1 MHLSAV
7 VGNSLHHHH
16 PGEELVVGE
25 GGEGDGERGEER
37 GEERRE
43 ESCKGNNSMRY
54 SPMLIN
60 IMIV

>member
-25 GGEGDGERGEER
+25 GGEGGGDGERGGER
-37 GEERRE
+37 G
-43 ESCKGNNSMRY
+43 GVM
-54 SPMLIN
+54 
-60 IMIV
+60 

>member
-16 PGEELVVGE
+16 PGEELLVGE
-25 GGEGDGERGEER
+25 GGEGGGDGERGEER
-37 GEERRE
+37 GE